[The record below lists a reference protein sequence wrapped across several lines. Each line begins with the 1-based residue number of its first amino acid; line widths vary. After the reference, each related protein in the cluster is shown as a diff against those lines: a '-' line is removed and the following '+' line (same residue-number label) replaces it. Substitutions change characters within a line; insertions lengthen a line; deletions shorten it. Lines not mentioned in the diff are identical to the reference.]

1 MLRPPL
7 WAVATL
13 LASAAFLVVLV
24 FPVPGVT
31 HFLWLRFPETLVGM
45 TLYWPMQRLYI
56 LIAAAAVVSAQRLLA
71 EFPLERTAVGVAV
84 YSALLAAVL
93 WSTRESAKLI
103 GKSRIQAESVEYSR
117 RWDLTENLAVQ
128 RHTYGLFARR
138 PSYFSHGV
146 VDPRMEV
153 RLLDPVNGR
162 IVASNYDLGKSGPPM
177 DNFHGSPDANPGI
190 LDLDP
195 PLSLRPGERYLL
207 TLDFAR
213 PDMTGVLQIMGDQFY
228 REYSLPESG
237 ESKSFG
243 SGPENEKSITVWTS
257 TPEPETVRLRFI
269 PQGMNSKPS
278 EIKAFARYRLQPI
291 VSSNLP
297 IRVESLIPLTAIV
310 HSRDPALLES
320 PRMFVPGYAASVD
333 GSEVAVSKS
342 PEGLVAFR
350 VPAGESRVVL
360 RFVGPPA
367 LRLAFWL
374 SGVAWLCAATW
385 FMRRWIDRFRHGI
398 A

>member
-1 MLRPPL
+1 
-7 WAVATL
+7 
-13 LASAAFLVVLV
+13 LV
-24 FPVPGVT
+24 FPIPGLT
-31 HFLWLRFPETLVGM
+31 PFLWRSFPETLVGM

-56 LIAAAAVVSAQRLLA
+56 LIAAAAVVSAQRLVA
-71 EFPLERTAVGVAV
+71 EFPLERFAVGIAV
-84 YSALLAAVL
+84 CSALLGAIL
-93 WSTRESAKLI
+93 WSTHESAKMI
-103 GKSRIQAESVEYSR
+103 EKSRMQADSVEYSR

-138 PSYFSHGV
+138 PSYFTHGV

-162 IVASNYDLGKSGPPM
+162 IVASNYDLGKSGPPLE
-177 DNFHGSPDANPGI
+177 DFRGAPGSNPGI

-207 TLDFAR
+207 TFDFAR
-213 PDMTGVLQIMGDQFY
+213 PDTTGVLQIIGDQFY

-243 SGPENEKSITVWTS
+243 SGPENEKSIAVWTS
-257 TPEPETVRLRFI
+257 MPEPETIRLRFI
-269 PQGMNSKPS
+269 PQGTESKPS
-278 EIKAFARYRLQPI
+278 DIKAFARYRLQLI
-291 VSSNLP
+291 GGAKLP
-297 IRVESLIPLTAIV
+297 IRVESLIPLTAV
-310 HSRDPALLES
+310 VDSPKPALLES
-320 PRMFVPGYAASVD
+320 PRMFVPGYAATVN

-342 PEGLVAFR
+342 SEGLVAFL

-374 SGVAWLCAATW
+374 SAGGWLCAATW
-385 FMRRWIDRFRHGI
+385 FIRRWIGRLRQAI